1 MNTVESVTPHGGS
14 SKPNPAGSPREY
26 RGAVYLLA
34 FAGAALLHGALLLL
48 SSPGKFEGPEIAINA
63 GGQSVEMTLVAA
75 LPAEEAAAEESLEP
89 GDETEPPEPPEPEP
103 PSEPPPPEEPP
114 PIPAPPEAMIKP
126 MPPLRAV
133 VAAKPFTA
141 KPVVQKKPMPPRN
154 AAPSAAAGDGSSAR
168 RGSDATSAQPASGDN
183 AKPAYL
189 RNPHPAYPE
198 AARRAKQEGVVKLRV
213 RLNADGSVASVSLGS
228 SSGFPLLD
236 ERALSV
242 VRAEWRFKPARIGG
256 LPVASEFIVPI
267 RFSLRN

>member
-1 MNTVESVTPHGGS
+1 MNTVESATPHGGS

-48 SSPGKFEGPEIAINA
+48 SSPRRFEGPESAINA
-63 GGQSVEMTLVAA
+63 GDQSVEMTLVAA
-75 LPAEEAAAEESLEP
+75 LPAEKAAAEEPLEP
-89 GDETEPPEPPEPEP
+89 EPPEPPSPEP

-114 PIPAPPEAMIKP
+114 PIPAPPEAMVKP
-126 MPPLRAV
+126 MLPPRAV
-133 VAAKPFTA
+133 VAPKPLTA
-141 KPVVQKKPMPPRN
+141 KPVVQKRPMPPRS
-154 AAPSAAAGDGSSAR
+154 AAPPAAAGDGSSAK

-183 AKPAYL
+183 AKPGYL

-213 RLNADGSVASVSLGS
+213 RLNADGSVGSVSLGS
-228 SSGFPLLD
+228 GSGFPLLD

-256 LPVASEFIVPI
+256 SPVASEFIVPI